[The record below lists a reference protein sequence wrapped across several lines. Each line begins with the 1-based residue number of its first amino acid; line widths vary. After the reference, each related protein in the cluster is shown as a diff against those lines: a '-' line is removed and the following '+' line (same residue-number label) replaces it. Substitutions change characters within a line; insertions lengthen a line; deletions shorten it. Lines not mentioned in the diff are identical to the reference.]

1 MHAGCYDAPFKE
13 LPSYRMR
20 LEELCR
26 LGFVSVGLAVD
37 WDDLPSDQ
45 SSEDDAATG
54 ELLRANRAEL
64 RLHPDLAK
72 LEQRG
77 ATEPD
82 GAGSATSAFGLTPSG
97 WGSET

>member
-1 MHAGCYDAPFKE
+1 MP
-13 LPSYRMR
+13 
-20 LEELCR
+20 
-26 LGFVSVGLAVD
+26 
-37 WDDLPSDQ
+37 
-45 SSEDDAATG
+45 TG

-82 GAGSATSAFGLTPSG
+82 GAGSVTSAFGLTPSG